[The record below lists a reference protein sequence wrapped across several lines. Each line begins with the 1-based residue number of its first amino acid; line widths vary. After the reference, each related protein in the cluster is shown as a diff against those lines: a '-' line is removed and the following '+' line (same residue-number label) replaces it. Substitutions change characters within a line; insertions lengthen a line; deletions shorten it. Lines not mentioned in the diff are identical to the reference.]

1 MAAKL
6 VLCEQGGSQQQQNA
20 VALCWESAPITDD
33 AMSPSPPP
41 TPAASATHMQK
52 KLETMLAYPFDCTL
66 TFEAYEQVS
75 ATAAAAAPPPA
86 CWP

>member
-20 VALCWESAPITDD
+20 TAVALCWEGAPITV

-75 ATAAAAAPPPA
+75 ATAAAAPPPA